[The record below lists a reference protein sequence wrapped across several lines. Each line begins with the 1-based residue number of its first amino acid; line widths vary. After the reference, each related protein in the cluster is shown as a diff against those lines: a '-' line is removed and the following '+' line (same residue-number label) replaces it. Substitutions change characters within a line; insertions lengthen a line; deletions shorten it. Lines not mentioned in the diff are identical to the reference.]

1 METYR
6 SRRSTRPR
14 RAQHTAVRP
23 PRSKRRGGQL
33 ASGALAVLLGAAAFL
48 TVPASAPTA
57 SAASTRTAVAAGSA
71 PLGSTSYAAPS
82 NAVYVAPWGSD
93 SASGSTGSPVRTITK
108 AIAVAPTGGTVV
120 LRAGQYNETVQ
131 IYKQVTIQN
140 YPGEVAWLD
149 GTTPVSGWVSDG
161 SAWRHDGW
169 TVRFDHSPTYV
180 KGAPDYTGDWRFV
193 DQTLAP
199 MASHPDQMWIGN
211 TRLQQVRS
219 RGDVKAGTF
228 YLDEATSK
236 LYVGSNPNGQQVS
249 ASNLQ
254 YAINARVAGVTLRGF
269 GVRRY
274 APSVWQV
281 AAVTLERGTAT
292 VENMI
297 VSETATTGLSAQ
309 SSNIKINRVTS
320 EANGLLGIHGRYADN
335 LVMTNVLVSKNNS
348 ENFHVGPVAGG
359 VKLGATRGVTVRDS
373 RFADNAGHGFWEDM
387 SVYDSVFSGNDF
399 LRNDG
404 TGLFLEISAKAIVGD
419 SLIMGNKLEGL
430 KINNTPN
437 VKVWNNT
444 IVNNARP
451 VWLAQDLRRNTNR
464 SDPAVDPR
472 QPFPDSTMPWQ
483 LDNITMSNNVI
494 GNPSYAANTLLCVE
508 DYSYTES
515 AEQMHISVNGNVYNR
530 PNTSS
535 PAWMTIW
542 SRGSAGAYVFNGID
556 KMRSTAGQETRGR
569 EYNGASVV
577 GSNGELSASV
587 TDVAGQIALPLPSD
601 VASAIGRSSGS
612 TTIGAWGTGGAST
625 PPPATTPPPVTTPP
639 VQPAPSAGETAQDSF
654 GRTVSGGLGTA
665 DRGGA
670 WSADHADRF
679 AVGGG
684 VAKMSLR
691 AGDGFRALLP
701 NVSTSTADSSMY
713 FALDRPVT
721 GDGHFVSLIGRNVSG
736 ADYRVKVRLNA
747 DGKVDLWLIRT
758 VNGIETVLASR
769 AAAIS
774 AGAGATIGLRIQA
787 TGTSPTAVKAK
798 VWNAGSG
805 EPTSWALSASDST
818 AALQKA
824 GSVGFYGFASARTT
838 SGPVTVFVDEFQ
850 TKKG

>member
-1 METYR
+1 MENHRT
-6 SRRSTRPR
+6 RRPSPPRQALTPSAAQRPR
-14 RAQHTAVRP
+14 R
-23 PRSKRRGGQL
+23 RGRQL
-33 ASGALAVLLGAAAFL
+33 ATGALAVLLGAAAFL
-48 TVPASAPTA
+48 TVPALTPVATAAP
-57 SAASTRTAVAAGSA
+57 TRTAASAGSV
-71 PLGSTSYAAPS
+71 PLGSANYAAPS

-93 SASGSTGSPVRTITK
+93 SAPGSTAAPVRTITK

-120 LRAGQYNETVQ
+120 LRAGQYNETLQ
-131 IYKQVTIQN
+131 IFKQVTIQN

-149 GTTPVSGWVSDG
+149 GTTGVSGWVSDG

-281 AAVTLERGTAT
+281 GAVTLEKANAT
-292 VENMI
+292 VENVVI
-297 VSETATTGLSAQ
+297 SETATTGLSAQ
-309 SSNIKINRVTS
+309 NSNIKINRVTS
-320 EANGLLGIHGRYADN
+320 VANGLLGIHGRYADN

-387 SVYDSVFSGNDF
+387 SVYDSIFSGNEF

-472 QPFPDSTMPWQ
+472 QAFPDPTMPWQ
-483 LDNITMSNNVI
+483 LDNITMSNNVL
-494 GNPSYAANTLLCVE
+494 GNPSYSANTLLCVE

-515 AEQMHISVNGNVYNR
+515 AEQMHITVNGNVYNR
-530 PNTSS
+530 PSTGS
-535 PAWMTIW
+535 PSWLAIW
-542 SRGSAGAYVFNGID
+542 SRGSAGAYVFTGVD
-556 KMRSTAGQETRGR
+556 KMKATSGQEARGR

-577 GSNGELSASV
+577 GANGELASSVTSSAS
-587 TDVAGQIALPLPSD
+587 QIALPLPAD
-601 VASAIGRSSGS
+601 VASAIGQPSGS
-612 TTIGAWGTGGAST
+612 TTIGAWGTGGTTTA
-625 PPPATTPPPVTTPP
+625 PAPVDAPPADPTP
-639 VQPAPSAGETAQDSF
+639 AAGETAQDSF
-654 GRTVSGGLGTA
+654 GRTISSGLGTA
-665 DRGGA
+665 DKGGA
-670 WSADHADRF
+670 WSVDRADRF
-679 AVGGG
+679 SVGGG
-684 VAKMSLR
+684 VAKMNLQ
-691 AGDGFRALLP
+691 AGDGFKATLP
-701 NVSTSTADSSMY
+701 NVATSTADTSVY
-713 FALDRPVT
+713 VALDRAVT

-736 ADYRVKVRLNA
+736 GDYRVKARLTS
-747 DGKVDLWLIRT
+747 DGKVAVWLIRT
-758 VNGIETVLASR
+758 INGTETVLNSQSGS
-769 AAAIS
+769 IS
-774 AGAGATIGLRIQA
+774 APAGATLGLRIQA
-787 TGTSPTAVKAK
+787 TGSSPTSLKAK
-798 VWNAGSG
+798 VWNASSG
-805 EPTSWALSASDST
+805 EPSSWTVSATDST
-818 AALQKA
+818 SALQKA
-824 GSVGFYGFASARTT
+824 GSVGLYAFASARAN
-838 SGPVTVFVDEFQ
+838 GPFTLYFDEFH
-850 TKKG
+850 TRNG